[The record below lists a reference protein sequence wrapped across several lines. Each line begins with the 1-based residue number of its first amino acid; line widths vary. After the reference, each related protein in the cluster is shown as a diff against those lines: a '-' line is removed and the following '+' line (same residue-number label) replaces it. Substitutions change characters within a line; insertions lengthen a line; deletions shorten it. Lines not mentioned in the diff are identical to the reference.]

1 MQTSPSSEEKFL
13 HTIPEI
19 KTSVEDF
26 SRSLPSQAA
35 AASFGELIQG
45 TSQKP
50 YAIENDYV
58 PDPQGS
64 PQMPRHYPLQRS
76 YTVSEQAPFHKDALL
91 RPSHP
96 RAQSISNQAARSHFD
111 HFSLPVQDPFHGIMD
126 DDGNPNKHLSV
137 VSMES
142 GLGLTCDTDE
152 RDDFNRS
159 LPLEQQPWFYGPMTR
174 EQVESLLDQ
183 DGDFLVIEDTITRGS
198 YILSLLWEGRIFHV
212 QINCNEIVVKNL
224 RGGEKTGQKYQF
236 GNGAFD
242 SVPELIFNHFRYR
255 IPLSTDFDGVLINP
269 ICHDI
274 SSNEYESSLLR
285 PYGTLPRNFGR
296 SIDSNLDH
304 AMANAD
310 YYTMVHSKRAS
321 FRATR
326 SASFSPSDSP
336 RNSPIRDTTSTPKAS
351 LLNQA
356 SYSSSNLLGDT
367 VDEDEMSDMAMA
379 SLYRDAP
386 SSPATIYNEVDG
398 KASSHIP
405 DVVRPRTIDPYSTYD
420 IPVPSKKATDMQQS
434 PLSHASS
441 REKYDQEDYEIMES
455 VSIRNTLPPSPNLA
469 RSTNHRSKSPSFDI
483 HYSTVTPKSLRHER
497 SVPILGKNAGVK
509 YAEITFKRS
518 MSSAAHADVLERA
531 RAQTVT
537 YATPRIVQ
545 ENISPPCKTPPP
557 HPFSTYSQLSFSSP
571 SSSKNS
577 RLSPSS
583 TPCPRKHSRRSHG
596 SRPSSESP
604 YSSRPTSVSS
614 GKNVKPPQAIAD
626 IPSFLKEFSNDEV
639 AMHLTKADAVCF
651 LLTPRPGED
660 HDLWTNR

>member
-1 MQTSPSSEEKFL
+1 MQTSPSSEEKIL

-19 KTSVEDF
+19 KPNVEDF
-26 SRSLPSQAA
+26 SRSLPNQAA
-35 AASFGELIQG
+35 AASFEELIQG
-45 TSQKP
+45 MTQKP
-50 YAIENDYV
+50 YAVENDYV

-76 YTVSEQAPFHKDALL
+76 YTVSEQTPFHKDALL
-91 RPSHP
+91 RSSHS
-96 RAQSISNQAARSHFD
+96 RVQTMSSQAARSHFD
-111 HFSLPVQDPFHGIMD
+111 HFSLQIQEPFHDNTDG
-126 DDGNPNKHLSV
+126 DGNPNKHLSV

-152 RDDFNRS
+152 RGDFNCS
-159 LPLEQQPWFYGPMTR
+159 LPLEQQPWFYGPMAR
-174 EQVESLLDQ
+174 GQVESLLDQ
-183 DGDFLVIEDTITRGS
+183 DGDFLVIEDTITCGS
-198 YILSLLWEGRIFHV
+198 YILSLLWEGRIFHL
-212 QINCNEIVVKNL
+212 QINCNEIVMKNL
-224 RGGEKTGQKYQF
+224 RGVEKTGQKFQF

-242 SVPELIFNHFRYR
+242 SVPELIFNHLRYR

-269 ICHDI
+269 ICRGI
-274 SSNEYESSLLR
+274 SSNGYESNLLR

-304 AMANAD
+304 AIANAD
-310 YYTMVHSKRAS
+310 YYTMVHTKRAS

-336 RNSPIRDTTSTPKAS
+336 RNSPIRDTISTPKAS
-351 LLNQA
+351 LLNQT

-386 SSPATIYNEVDG
+386 SSPATFHNEVDG
-398 KASSHIP
+398 KASTSIP
-405 DVVRPRTIDPYSTYD
+405 DVVRPRTISPYSTYD
-420 IPVPSKKATDMQQS
+420 IPVPSKKATHMEQS
-434 PLSHASS
+434 PLSHTSS

-455 VSIRNTLPPSPNLA
+455 VSIRNTLPPSPNMT
-469 RSTNHRSKSPSFDI
+469 RSANLRSKSPSFDT

-497 SVPILGKNAGVK
+497 SVPILGRNAGIK

-518 MSSAAHADVLERA
+518 MSSAAHADVLERG

-537 YATPRIVQ
+537 YATPRIIQ
-545 ENISPPCKTPPP
+545 ENVSSPCKTPPP
-557 HPFSTYSQLSFSSP
+557 HPFSTYSQLSFSTPSP
-571 SSSKNS
+571 LKSS

-583 TPCPRKHSRRSHG
+583 TPCPAKHSRK

-604 YSSRPTSVSS
+604 YSSRPTSVVS
-614 GKNVKPPQAIAD
+614 GKNIKPPQAIAE

-639 AMHLTKADAVCF
+639 AIHLTKADAVCF
-651 LLTPRPGED
+651 LLAPRPGED
-660 HDLWTNR
+660 HELWMNR